1 MGEYVKRKNLGWGLL
16 PQECASDFLA
26 EDTAAGL
33 TLKAELGAG
42 RQ

>member
-1 MGEYVKRKNLGWGLL
+1 MEEYVKRKNLDWGFL
-16 PQECASDFLA
+16 PQECASYFLA

-33 TLKAELGAG
+33 ILKAELGSG